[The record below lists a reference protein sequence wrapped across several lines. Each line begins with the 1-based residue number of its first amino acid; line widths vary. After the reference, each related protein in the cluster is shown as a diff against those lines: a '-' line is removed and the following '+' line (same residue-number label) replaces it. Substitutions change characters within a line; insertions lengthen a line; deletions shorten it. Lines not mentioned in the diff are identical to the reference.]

1 MAEIAFTKYEKK
13 GAYHWAEIEPGDPNF
28 NAYTAGRFD
37 VAIDCLAE
45 AGIGAGMRIV
55 DVGCGDGALAGL
67 AQRRLSVE
75 VAGIDPSEAAIEL
88 ARGQFAKFGLRG
100 EFQSGSAYSISAPD
114 GAFDGAVCADVIEHV
129 REPERLLVEI
139 RRVLRPGG
147 VLVLTTPLRV
157 TERPVD
163 PFHVQEW
170 FHEEF
175 IAVAATVFGKPE
187 RAMLSHP
194 AFWLEAY
201 RRSGS
206 TFWRWMRLYIHFM
219 SRQGRNPF
227 VHGASNWRLQT
238 QQSLVLRKAGRPA

>member
-13 GAYHWAEIEPGDPNF
+13 GAYHWAEIEPTNPDF

-37 VAIDCLAE
+37 VAIGCLAD
-45 AGIGAGMRIV
+45 AGIGAGNRIV

-67 AQRRLSVE
+67 AQRRLGVD
-75 VAGIDPSEAAIEL
+75 VAGIDPSEAAIAL
-88 ARGQFAKFGLRG
+88 AREQFTRHGLRG
-100 EFQSGSAYSISAPD
+100 EFLAGSAYSIDRPD
-114 GAFDGAVCADVIEHV
+114 ETFDGAVCADVIEHV
-129 REPERLLVEI
+129 REPERLLGEI
-139 RRVLRPGG
+139 HRVLRPNG
-147 VLVLTTPLRV
+147 VLVLTTPLRI
-157 TERPVD
+157 TEHPVD

-175 IAVAATVFGKPE
+175 SALAARTFGAPE
-187 RAMLSHP
+187 RAVLSHP

-206 TFWRWMRLYIHFM
+206 AVWRWMRFYIHFM
-219 SRQGRNPF
+219 SKRRRNPF